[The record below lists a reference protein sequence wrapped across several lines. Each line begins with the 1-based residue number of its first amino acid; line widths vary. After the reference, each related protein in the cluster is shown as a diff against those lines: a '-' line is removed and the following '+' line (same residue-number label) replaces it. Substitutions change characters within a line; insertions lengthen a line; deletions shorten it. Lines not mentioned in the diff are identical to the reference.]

1 MVAARHKQPILRGT
15 TEEIRIQMSAKG
27 PYMIKGY
34 KVIVV
39 DSEGDEIEKEGTA
52 ALCHYGLFNKKLFYN
67 GAHRNSE
74 TL

>member
-1 MVAARHKQPILRGT
+1 
-15 TEEIRIQMSAKG
+15 MSAKG